1 MKIILNDVL
10 IVGIVKIYFKL
21 VLNYPIWIK
30 LNNNVKIEYGNYIN
44 KYVMLESNI
53 VQDLQKINK
62 LIKLQLMFLLL

>member
-1 MKIILNDVL
+1 MKIILKDVL